1 MLQTNGTFLDD
12 EWAALLADHQ
22 VLVGV
27 SMDGPAS
34 MHDAYRVNRAGR
46 GSHAQVL
53 RGWRALERHDVPR
66 NILCT
71 VHRANQ
77 DHPLEVYRYFRDE
90 LGARHIQFIPIVE
103 RVHASQLAVAENGWR
118 KADGTRLLY
127 VQEGHHVTSR
137 SVDPA
142 AWGAFL
148 TAVFD
153 EWVTRDVG
161 SCFVQLFDV
170 MLGNLFGM
178 YSLCVHSPE
187 CGNALVPGL
196 TFPEEGDMNNRW
208 YDASEPYEES
218 HFYQVASYVN
228 EHDLGGMF
236 VYALDRDGRNYDE
249 DLHRIVPSNLLWTKT
264 AITESQG
271 MKLETAK
278 AAANHYLDRMALR
291 QATVRD
297 NGVSVDEAR
306 TAVEKAANLYE
317 ANKAVLGGDYGEGFS
332 DTYDP
337 TLEAGLL
344 DIDTSVLMQQIDKA
358 TEAIN
363 ADATAADA
371 KIDLRTARDAAIDGL
386 TSRIYTADQ
395 VAAWSAALKTALDAT
410 TPTPTPDPDE
420 DNDHENDGQENDA
433 DTETTPDADKDA
445 NAGNKSQAQ
454 PEQLSSTG
462 ASVNAIVAAGVALAA
477 AGAALALS
485 RRRA

>member
-1 MLQTNGTFLDD
+1 MRGRGFFAKAFDLAERLARPRQHVNHVLQTNGTLLDD

-77 DHPLEVYRYFRDE
+77 DHPLEVYRYFCDE

-178 YSLCVHSPE
+178 HSLCVHSPE
-187 CGNALVPGL
+187 CGNALVL
-196 TFPEEGDMNNRW
+196 AHNGDVYSCDHFVEPRHRLGSIRESSYRELVNTSRHREFGALKSALPSDCRRCPVRW
-208 YDASEPYEES
+208 AC
-218 HFYQVASYVN
+218 QGVA
-228 EHDLGGMF
+228 
-236 VYALDRDGRNYDE
+236 
-249 DLHRIVPSNLLWTKT
+249 P
-264 AITESQG
+264 
-271 MKLETAK
+271 
-278 AAANHYLDRMALR
+278 
-291 QATVRD
+291 
-297 NGVSVDEAR
+297 R
-306 TAVEKAANLYE
+306 TASPPMQMAA
-317 ANKAVLGGDYGEGFS
+317 G
-332 DTYDP
+332 
-337 TLEAGLL
+337 
-344 DIDTSVLMQQIDKA
+344 TS
-358 TEAIN
+358 
-363 ADATAADA
+363 
-371 KIDLRTARDAAIDGL
+371 
-386 TSRIYTADQ
+386 
-395 VAAWSAALKTALDAT
+395 T
-410 TPTPTPDPDE
+410 TCAP
-420 DNDHENDGQENDA
+420 GIA
-433 DTETTPDADKDA
+433 
-445 NAGNKSQAQ
+445 
-454 PEQLSSTG
+454 LSSRTP
-462 ASVNAIVAAGVALAA
+462 
-477 AGAALALS
+477 
-485 RRRA
+485 RER

>member
-1 MLQTNGTFLDD
+1 MLDDRFSVLAKPTGAVCNLECEYCFFLSKDQVLDGADAMDEATMELHLRRYLDEQPDGKVTVAWQGGEPTMRGRGFFAKAFDLAERLARPRQHVNHVLQTNGTFLDD

-187 CGNALVPGL
+187 CGNALVL
-196 TFPEEGDMNNRW
+196 AHNGDV
-208 YDASEPYEES
+208 YSCDHFVEPRHRLGSIRES
-218 HFYQVASYVN
+218 SYRELVN
-228 EHDLGGMF
+228 
-236 VYALDRDGRNYDE
+236 
-249 DLHRIVPSNLLWTKT
+249 
-264 AITESQG
+264 
-271 MKLETAK
+271 
-278 AAANHYLDRMALR
+278 
-291 QATVRD
+291 
-297 NGVSVDEAR
+297 
-306 TAVEKAANLYE
+306 
-317 ANKAVLGGDYGEGFS
+317 
-332 DTYDP
+332 
-337 TLEAGLL
+337 
-344 DIDTSVLMQQIDKA
+344 
-358 TEAIN
+358 
-363 ADATAADA
+363 
-371 KIDLRTARDAAIDGL
+371 
-386 TSRIYTADQ
+386 TSRHREFG
-395 VAAWSAALKTALDAT
+395 ALKSALPSDCRRCPVRWACQGGC
-410 TPTPTPDPDE
+410 PKDRI
-420 DNDHENDGQENDA
+420 A
-433 DTETTPDADKDA
+433 PDADGGRHLNYLCPGYRA
-445 NAGNKSQAQ
+445 FF
-454 PEQLSSTG
+454 TH
-462 ASVNAIVAAGVALAA
+462 A
-477 AGAALALS
+477 AGAMMAMAELVANGEPAS
-485 RRRA
+485 RIMDEPPADEPTSWDAGGGMLGTDDYPEDYRHLRGVDTWRTTD